1 MTATAYLTEI
11 ERPELLERLRVLHV
25 EDSDN
30 DALIIA
36 RMLERETESFS
47 GTRVQTREDMEK
59 ALNTGTYD
67 VILCDHDMPCF
78 SALGALEVLKAR
90 KLDIPFILVTGAIG
104 GDEAAVELMRKGA
117 ADYIPKHKMSR
128 LLPAIRRELRDASM
142 RQAKRDADEA
152 LHRKNLELRST
163 IQSLIQ
169 TQDEL
174 VRAGRLKS
182 LGKMASSISSDLK
195 EAVSRISHLTGELEE
210 SAPEACPAQI
220 AGLREATLSAEKTL
234 KRLGYF
240 FDVQPRDQAR
250 AAVDVNLAIS
260 DSLENAKSKLEGI
273 GAFPTDC
280 IKLSSN
286 LREVPKVWGDEG
298 HFRDIFTSLFFNA
311 CHAMPVGGHLTISSY
326 RITRAVVVEIEDD
339 GIGMSEDTLEHSME
353 SFFSMNPEIGAGF
366 GLAWVNALMEK
377 HGGVM
382 RVTSHEN
389 AGTKVHLRF
398 AIYDGDEGASDA
410 TTVDLT
416 ERPSLRI
423 MLVDD
428 EKSVVD
434 TLAAALEADRH
445 IVKTAANG
453 FEALEM
459 MRGESFDLIISD
471 HAMSECDG
479 EELARR
485 LQQRGGKEK
494 FILATGV
501 GDQMIAD
508 CRRIPG
514 VDLILPKPI
523 SRDALRKA
531 IVESGVYLTA

>member
-11 ERPELLERLRVLHV
+11 EKPELLERLRVLHV

-59 ALNTGTYD
+59 ALSSGAYD
-67 VILCDHDMPCF
+67 VILCDHDMPSF

-128 LLPAIRRELRDASM
+128 LLPAIRREIRDASM

-182 LGKMASSISSDLK
+182 LGKMATGISSDLND
-195 EAVSRISHLTGELEE
+195 AISIISRLTGELEE
-210 SAPEACPAQI
+210 AAPDAFPDQI
-220 AGLREATLSAEKTL
+220 GGLREATLSAEKTL

-240 FDVQPRDQAR
+240 FDVQPRDQVR
-250 AAVDVNLAIS
+250 SSVDVNLAIA
-260 DSLENAKSKLEGI
+260 DSLENAKSKLCGI
-273 GAFPTDC
+273 GAFPTDS
-280 IKLSSN
+280 IKLGSS

-311 CHAMPVGGHLTISSY
+311 CHAMPEGGHLTISSY

-339 GIGMSEDTLEHSME
+339 GIGMSEDTLEHSLE

-382 RVTSHEN
+382 RVTSEEN

-398 AIYDGDEGASDA
+398 AIYDGDEATSEE
-410 TTVDLT
+410 TTVNLT
-416 ERPSLRI
+416 RHAPLRI
-423 MLVDD
+423 MVVDD
-428 EKSVVD
+428 EKVATE
-434 TLAAALEADRH
+434 TLATCLEADNH
-445 IVKTAANG
+445 LVKTASNG

-459 MRGESFDLIISD
+459 MRSESFDLIISD

-479 EELARR
+479 EEFALR

-494 FILATGV
+494 FILATGT
-501 GDQMIAD
+501 GDQMIAE

-523 SRDALRKA
+523 TREALRKA
-531 IVESGVYLTA
+531 IVESGVYLGA